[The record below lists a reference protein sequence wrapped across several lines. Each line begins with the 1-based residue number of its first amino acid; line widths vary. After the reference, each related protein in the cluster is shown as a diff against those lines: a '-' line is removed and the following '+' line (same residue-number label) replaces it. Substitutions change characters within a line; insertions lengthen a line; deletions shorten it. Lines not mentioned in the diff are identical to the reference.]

1 VGKTVLKGKTV
12 LGHSNPRITQR
23 LERQFTSELM
33 SVKEQEES
41 FCTHQSDRELSLWS
55 LSYRSSK
62 INTGRQDLGL
72 GSGFDR
78 DPLDLDRPGR
88 QLHQRDYARQGWA
101 AKTSQ
106 PSWGPR
112 DPGQNLHADTA
123 YKRPTN
129 NRQGGLSFGLWRVR
143 FPPCLVRPGRR
154 LPVQGLREG
163 SLGCLDRLPAWRGP
177 GTLSQVNDPESSE

>member
-1 VGKTVLKGKTV
+1 
-12 LGHSNPRITQR
+12 
-23 LERQFTSELM
+23 M

-55 LSYRSSK
+55 LIYRSSK

-129 NRQGGLSFGLWRVR
+129 NRQGGLSRQSPHTAIVI
-143 FPPCLVRPGRR
+143 
-154 LPVQGLREG
+154 LPYLREYFEYRDKHY
-163 SLGCLDRLPAWRGP
+163 SI
-177 GTLSQVNDPESSE
+177 

>member
-1 VGKTVLKGKTV
+1 MGKTVLKGKTV

-23 LERQFTSELM
+23 LEQQFTSELI
-33 SVKEQEES
+33 SVQDQEES
-41 FCTHQSDRELSLWS
+41 FCTHQSARELSLWS

-129 NRQGGLSFGLWRVR
+129 NRQGGLSQDSSPHCDSHPDISQRYGRMTITVWGSPKSSVLSPSVDLRGAITQ
-143 FPPCLVRPGRR
+143 RPER
-154 LPVQGLREG
+154 
-163 SLGCLDRLPAWRGP
+163 
-177 GTLSQVNDPESSE
+177 